1 MGNTDNQTLYDTFND
16 MNYGKL
22 HVHENQMQRDFNGGI
37 SYIPLQPQT
46 NSNPHG
52 STTLPPWNLPVRH
65 QLIGFVFPSN
75 QWRALA

>member
-1 MGNTDNQTLYDTFND
+1 ME
-16 MNYGKL
+16 NYMYTKTKC
-22 HVHENQMQRDFNGGI
+22 RDFNGGI

-75 QWRALA
+75 QWRALV